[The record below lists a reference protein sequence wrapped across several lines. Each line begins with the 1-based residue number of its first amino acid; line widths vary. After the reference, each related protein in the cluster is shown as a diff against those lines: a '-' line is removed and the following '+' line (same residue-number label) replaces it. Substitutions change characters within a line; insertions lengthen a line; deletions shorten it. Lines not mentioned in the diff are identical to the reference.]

1 MQCQDTSQRRGR
13 GSGMEAEK
21 FTLLSNFPYAHPAP
35 KLDSALSTSE
45 AQARRTQNDGTPP
58 PPVAPDDLPAPPAD
72 GSIDWA
78 AVDSIDISSYVL
90 ATTETYVDIPGG
102 RRARNQYVC
111 VRGQILGEIR
121 AAVSEQGSRNDGE
134 RVNTTRATRALK
146 WHLLAPQLFLSTPT
160 RGGKKQ
166 RKARKYC
173 VAQRLLLWS
182 AGAQRQLLT
191 QLSSARNKH
200 KSNPRAATKAGAGG
214 KDDVR
219 HLLDLLARGC
229 YRKAIN
235 LLHSHGILDAAEI
248 DVVAQLRSKHPQQG
262 ELGGGDV
269 ISMPTPEEYG
279 MPNSLK
285 ETDPRFIRFPTEVV
299 GEACMG
305 LGREKAMAP
314 NGGRNE
320 HYHPFG
326 YQHASGSK
334 ESQALADLAFLGEC
348 YANALLPAWYYS
360 LTAAARLVALL
371 KEKLEP
377 GITPKVR
384 PIAVG
389 DIERRLFCS
398 IVVRIHAPDFAEW
411 LGPYQV
417 AVGVSASAEKL
428 VFGLRAIL
436 EKHPDFAIWKLDL
449 KNAFN
454 EFVRATLAQRFA
466 DAPPKLQRLLPFVC
480 ALLGPG
486 APLAIGTE
494 WADFLSI
501 EGTQQGCPLG
511 PALFCMWFKPHL
523 DWLLVQ
529 IQLRAGKDAAIGAI
543 MDDAAVVAPPEV
555 IAALIPELKIR
566 MLREGSTLQTTK
578 CVWAAEAE
586 ATRARF
592 PAGAKVGRAAEPI
605 IDASGIT
612 TGSRHVGFGVDIDG
626 IPVGNSEFKALR
638 HRQIV
643 DGAAQLVATIEQA
656 LVRCSQPKEVKRHAA
671 FVLERFCA
679 HPKIA
684 HLLRGAY
691 PDDIRPHAA
700 RFDQMILT
708 ALARTGGMAAGRTKA
723 LQDDGG
729 TGIVTKRIALPIN
742 KAGWGIRSMAVLAD
756 IAFLA
761 GASAALP
768 AFADRTNGDKITPG
782 MFPALATTL
791 MHPGA
796 FDAGGDTYAKLSSG
810 DTELGKAMNCAWSKC
825 RERLLPAMQRAG
837 DTGTDVVS
845 ATVQRRLEAHI
856 ASESGK
862 TPRSTNLARTQPAPP
877 RRGAGRSGNPPPAS
891 APVPAPPT
899 RKASRLLYLHD
910 DIATSHLGYRQTSTH
925 RLQRTLTMECET
937 AEHRALLVQALTT
950 KPPPKAQWHAPAQ
963 AEQLKAYAAAVAFLS
978 SCEIARTQLSA
989 WPNTAHG
996 LNNDQFSDFLS
1007 SHLGLMPP
1015 VLQPAVGK
1023 PVKALKSGSTTE
1035 WRELGPL
1042 DCRATNL
1049 LAAAFTE
1056 GADYNTRHDP
1066 LRDRLHVEARA
1077 SGIRSEREATHT
1089 VLEGLAV
1096 GHRTLLE
1103 VATTADTHRKAAKRA
1118 TQQATSTTD
1127 TAEVTALQH
1136 LATAATRAATDAGL
1150 AAAKVDHAVQHMR
1163 GIRPDIVFTDDSAGG
1178 KTDVV
1183 EVKTISFC
1191 PSWYGVRFAANGDT
1205 WVEARAREA
1214 VKERDSTAA
1223 KLDAALFP
1231 EVQPP
1236 PITSQVQGLGG
1247 VTAAVIGAF
1256 CEHSPEIHAMT
1267 ELWATRRA
1275 PKAADDLG
1283 FTLPLAMAHER
1294 HCIRLRLAAGAWRD
1308 FSKSIRA
1315 RLPFVHTSAM
1325 DAVVQADLSRCDERT
1340 EREYR
1345 NHAESFA
1352 RGNHGAGGGD
1362 RNQRGLFAPANQN
1375 HTSHPQ

>member
-1 MQCQDTSQRRGR
+1 M
-13 GSGMEAEK
+13 
-21 FTLLSNFPYAHPAP
+21 
-35 KLDSALSTSE
+35 
-45 AQARRTQNDGTPP
+45 
-58 PPVAPDDLPAPPAD
+58 
-72 GSIDWA
+72 
-78 AVDSIDISSYVL
+78 
-90 ATTETYVDIPGG
+90 
-102 RRARNQYVC
+102 
-111 VRGQILGEIR
+111 
-121 AAVSEQGSRNDGE
+121 
-134 RVNTTRATRALK
+134 
-146 WHLLAPQLFLSTPT
+146 
-160 RGGKKQ
+160 
-166 RKARKYC
+166 
-173 VAQRLLLWS
+173 
-182 AGAQRQLLT
+182 
-191 QLSSARNKH
+191 
-200 KSNPRAATKAGAGG
+200 
-214 KDDVR
+214 
-219 HLLDLLARGC
+219 
-229 YRKAIN
+229 
-235 LLHSHGILDAAEI
+235 
-248 DVVAQLRSKHPQQG
+248 
-262 ELGGGDV
+262 
-269 ISMPTPEEYG
+269 
-279 MPNSLK
+279 
-285 ETDPRFIRFPTEVV
+285 
-299 GEACMG
+299 
-305 LGREKAMAP
+305 

-320 HYHPFG
+320 HLHPFG
-326 YQHASGSK
+326 YQHASGSQ

-377 GITPKVR
+377 GTSPKVR

-398 IVVRIHAPDFAEW
+398 IVVRMHAPDFAEW

-436 EKHPDFAIWKLDL
+436 EKHPEFAIWKLDL

-466 DAPPKLQRLLPFVC
+466 DAPPALQRLLPFVC

-486 APLAIGTE
+486 APLAIGTT

-523 DWLLVQ
+523 DWLLAEIRRQ
-529 IQLRAGKDAAIGAI
+529 AGDDAAIGAI
-543 MDDAAVVAPPEV
+543 MDDAAVVAPPDV
-555 IAALIPELKIR
+555 IAGLIPELKRR

-578 CVWAAEAE
+578 CVWAAEAA
-586 ATRARF
+586 ATRAMF
-592 PAGAKVGRAAEPI
+592 PLGAKVGGAVEPI
-605 IDASGIT
+605 LDTAGNAV
-612 TGSRHVGFGVDIDG
+612 GSRQVGFGVDIDG
-626 IPVGNSEFKALR
+626 IPVGDAAFKTLR

-643 DGAAQLVATIEQA
+643 DGAAHLVATIERA
-656 LVRCSQPKEVKRHAA
+656 LVRCSQSKEVKRHAA

-684 HLLRGAY
+684 HLLRAAY
-691 PDDIRPHAA
+691 PDDIRPHAV
-700 RFDQMILT
+700 RFDQMIMT
-708 ALARTGGMAAGRTKA
+708 ALARTGGMAAERA
-723 LQDDGG
+723 HAFQDDGG
-729 TGIVTKRIALPIN
+729 TGIVTKRIALPIG
-742 KAGWGIRSMAVLAD
+742 KAGWGIRTMADLAD

-761 GASAALP
+761 GAAAAIP
-768 AFADRTNGDKITPG
+768 TFADRTSRGKTTPG

-791 MHPGA
+791 LNQGA
-796 FDAGGDTYAKLSSG
+796 FDEGGDTYAKLATG
-810 DTELGKAMNCAWSKC
+810 DTRLGTALNGAWSKA
-825 RERLLPAMQRAG
+825 RERLLPALQQAG
-837 DTGTDVVS
+837 DTDTHGVS
-845 ATVQRRLEAHI
+845 AAIQRRLEAHI
-856 ASESGK
+856 ASGAGK
-862 TPRSTNLARTQPAPP
+862 TPRSTNLARNQQAPP
-877 RRGAGRSGNPPPAS
+877 PRSTGRSGAPAAGAPAPQPPPP
-891 APVPAPPT
+891 PVP
-899 RKASRLLYLHD
+899 KASRLLYLHS
-910 DIATSHLGYRQTSTH
+910 DIAASHLGHRQARTH

-950 KPPPKAQWHAPAQ
+950 KPPARTQWHDPEQ
-963 AEQLKAYAAAVAFLS
+963 AEALKAYAAAVALLS

-996 LNNDQFSDFLS
+996 LNNEQFSDFLS
-1007 SHLGLMPP
+1007 GHLGLMPP

-1023 PVKALKSGSTTE
+1023 PVKALKRGSTTE

-1077 SGIRSEREATHT
+1077 AGIRSEREATHT

-1096 GHRTLLE
+1096 GHRKLLE

-1118 TQQATSTTD
+1118 AQATSNRD
-1127 TAEVTALQH
+1127 AAEVAALQE
-1136 LATAATRAATDAGL
+1136 LATVATQAATDAGL
-1150 AAAKVDHAVQHMR
+1150 AAAKVEHAVQHMR

-1178 KTDVV
+1178 KRDVV

-1191 PSWYGVRFAANGDT
+1191 PSWYGVRFANNGDT

-1231 EVQPP
+1231 DARPP
-1236 PITSQVQGLGG
+1236 PITTQVQSLGG

-1256 CEHSPEIHAMT
+1256 CEHSPEIHAMA
-1267 ELWATRRA
+1267 ELWAARRA
-1275 PKAADDLG
+1275 PTAADDLG
-1283 FTLPLAMAHER
+1283 FTVPLAMAHER

-1325 DAVVQADLSRCDERT
+1325 DAVVQVDLSRCDERT

-1345 NHAESFA
+1345 NHADSFA
-1352 RGNHGAGGGD
+1352 RGNHGAGGRD
-1362 RNQRGLFAPANQN
+1362 RNQRGLSAPATQ
-1375 HTSHPQ
+1375 HHDPPS